1 MQDFSKKIIPF
12 LKLIRYPNLTIIIL
26 TQLLTYYFITDWY
39 LVHSFFPKGILLLI
53 TGSVLIAAAGYL
65 INDFFDFN
73 IDQINKPEKVLV
85 NVVFSKKF
93 VLLSYSFFNL
103 IALLLALLIDKQIFF
118 FFIFTIMLLLLY
130 SAYFKRLYLLGNL
143 VVSVTLALT
152 VYVVWIYC
160 PIGNFAIVLFYM
172 SFAFLSSLIREII
185 KDVEDLE
192 GDREMDCLTL
202 PVVAG
207 VKAARNITFI
217 IIVFLVFLIEFSAL
231 YLYLSSSANSIFS
244 AIYLN
249 IFVVIPLVLIG
260 FKLLKATER
269 KDFHRISRYIKF
281 VMLAGIL
288 SMISI
293 NIT

>member
-1 MQDFSKKIIPF
+1 MQDFLKKIIPF
-12 LKLIRYPNLTIIIL
+12 LKLIRYPNLGIIIL

-53 TGSVLIAAAGYL
+53 IGSVLIAAAGYM
-65 INDFFDFN
+65 INDFFDIG

-93 VLLSYSFFNL
+93 VLLTYSFFNI

-143 VVSVTLALT
+143 LVSVALALT

-160 PIGNFAIVLFYM
+160 PVGNFSIVLFYM
-172 SFAFLSSLIREII
+172 SFAFLSNLIREII

-192 GDREMDCLTL
+192 GDRKMDCLTL

-207 VKAARNITFI
+207 VKVARNITFI
-217 IIVFLVFLIEFSAL
+217 IIGFLICLIEFAL
-231 YLYLSSSANSIFS
+231 LYFHYVYNINSYFTAIF
-244 AIYLN
+244 LN
-249 IFVVIPLVLIG
+249 IFVVLPLILIT
-260 FKLLKATER
+260 FRLLKANER
-269 KDFHRISRYIKF
+269 KDFQSISRYLKLI
-281 VMLAGIL
+281 MIGGIL
-288 SMISI
+288 SMILI
-293 NIT
+293 